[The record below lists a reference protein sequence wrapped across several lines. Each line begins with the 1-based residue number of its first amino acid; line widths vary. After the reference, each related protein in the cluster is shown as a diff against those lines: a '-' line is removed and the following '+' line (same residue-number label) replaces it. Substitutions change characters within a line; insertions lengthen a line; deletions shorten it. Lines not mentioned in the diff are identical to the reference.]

1 MIAMLGPSAA
11 VLLPKNN
18 VLIRSIEF
26 GMMWN
31 PHFGVVYSFI
41 KTLYRYQF
49 YSNGQGSSVDPW
61 GYDSGCFV
69 QLVGF
74 AASIVVYPIL
84 TFMIEYNYCKC
95 KRGAR
100 RLKDDLS
107 YEGPREKDKDVLA
120 EEERVQK
127 ILNGEIEPE
136 TITVH
141 KLMKRFKTLKVKK
154 PKNEV

>member
-1 MIAMLGPSAA
+1 
-11 VLLPKNN
+11 
-18 VLIRSIEF
+18 
-26 GMMWN
+26 
-31 PHFGVVYSFI
+31 
-41 KTLYRYQF
+41 
-49 YSNGQGSSVDPW
+49 
-61 GYDSGCFV
+61 
-69 QLVGF
+69 
-74 AASIVVYPIL
+74 
-84 TFMIEYNYCKC
+84 MIEYNYCKC

-100 RLKDDLS
+100 RLEDDLS